1 MRTLYYVLLFVC
13 LLLVLFCVNFVRWL
27 VSKSQLALLSLRR
40 WILPRSREW
49 RRESPVKPSPSRRS
63 C

>member
-27 VSKSQLALLSLRR
+27 ISKSQLALLSVRLGPP
-40 WILPRSREW
+40 PRGRGW
-49 RRESPVKPSPSRRS
+49 RREAGSDSGAA
-63 C
+63 